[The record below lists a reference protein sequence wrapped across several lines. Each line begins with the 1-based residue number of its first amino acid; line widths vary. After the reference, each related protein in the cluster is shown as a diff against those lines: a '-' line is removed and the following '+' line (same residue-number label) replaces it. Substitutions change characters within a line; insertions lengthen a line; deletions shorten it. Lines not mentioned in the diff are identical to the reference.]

1 MLMMLLKQNAFIDA
15 KDINGM
21 TPLHHAASLK
31 DATTQVMNLKII
43 ERLV

>member
-1 MLMMLLKQNAFIDA
+1 MMMLLKQNAFIDA

-21 TPLHHAASLK
+21 TPLHHACSLNDK
-31 DATTQVMNLKII
+31 ATQVMNLKII